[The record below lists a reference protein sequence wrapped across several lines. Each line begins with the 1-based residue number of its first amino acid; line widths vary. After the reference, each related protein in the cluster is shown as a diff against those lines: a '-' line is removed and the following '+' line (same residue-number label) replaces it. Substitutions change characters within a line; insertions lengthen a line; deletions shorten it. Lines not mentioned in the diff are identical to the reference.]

1 MSSATEPMALMIKF
15 FQPLAFLYASTDSL
29 GTKSV
34 IFDSLN
40 EKLMEIGVVLQQ
52 VIFFR
57 LLQFAIARL
66 AIELTE
72 AGIVSEIKFLQS

>member
-1 MSSATEPMALMIKF
+1 MALMIKF

-34 IFDSLN
+34 IFDSLRN
-40 EKLMEIGVVLQQ
+40 EKPTEIGLVLKQ

-66 AIELTE
+66 AI
-72 AGIVSEIKFLQS
+72 

>member
-1 MSSATEPMALMIKF
+1 MALMIKF

-34 IFDSLN
+34 IFDSLRY
-40 EKLMEIGVVLQQ
+40 EKLTEIGIVLNQF
-52 VIFFR
+52 IFFR
-57 LLQFAIARL
+57 LLQFAIASL